1 MILSD
6 KFRTDF
12 SNQQPLFSFLFQ
24 LVLIRFEVRHIFP
37 QGVLL
42 LDSVQEGTELTPW
55 SEVSS
60 PGAAPWADRFIREIV
75 FLDAHSI
82 NTCCL

>member
-1 MILSD
+1 MFI
-6 KFRTDF
+6 
-12 SNQQPLFSFLFQ
+12 PVSFDPA
-24 LVLIRFEVRHIFP
+24 FEVRRIFP
-37 QGVLL
+37 FGVL

-75 FLDAHSI
+75 FLDACSMK
-82 NTCCL
+82 TCCL